1 MLMNLKNFTLRSERL
16 LVIALLACS
25 TPHAF
30 AISMVSEDSH
40 NPVVNQQDTHVK
52 GTVIDS
58 RTGEPIIGAN
68 IVVKGTTNGTITG
81 VDGDYSLKAPVGS
94 VLEIS
99 FIGYKTVTVKAVAG
113 LQKIRLQEDSSLLDE
128 VVVVGYGTQKK
139 VNLSGAVDAIS
150 SEALE
155 DRPII
160 NAGQGL
166 QGVIPNLNIT
176 ISNGA
181 ANSTPSFNIRGE
193 TSLNGGDPLILV
205 DNIPTT
211 SGELSRLNTNDI
223 ESVSVLKDAASAA
236 IYGARAAFGVILVTT
251 KRAKSEKIA
260 INVNAF
266 YSTRKVT
273 RVPEHVTDPY
283 TVMKIKHDAA
293 TPLYNLYPE
302 KQLEIGK
309 YFSEHP
315 NEDRVVINPD
325 DPESWLYYGST
336 DWMDEVYESSAP
348 SYTVNFNI
356 SQKAKKTSYY
366 LSGEYARQ
374 DGMLRYGNDI
384 YDRYNIRGKVDF
396 QITNWLNLSNN
407 TSFVQRTYDQ
417 PSFGR
422 TDWGLSDFFH
432 EVNRTNSLDVPRN
445 PDGSW
450 TQSGG
455 AILGALQEGG
465 RKINDSREF
474 STTFGLTLDIIKDMW
489 QIKADAT
496 WRRDSELNRN
506 SYHNYH
512 YKTGPNK
519 PEQASGRPTRA
530 SRSTSFY
537 NYNVYN
543 VYTDFHYTFADK
555 HYVQALLGF
564 NQETR
569 KTNSFSMYRDDLI
582 SSSFPTPELAV
593 GEKGIGEDISE
604 WAVRGMFFRV
614 NYIYDDKYIL
624 EMNGRYD
631 GTSRFPKNKRYGFFP
646 SGSVA
651 WRVDVEPFFEPLR
664 SLFSQFK
671 IRASYGSLGNQL
683 VTEYGYIPSM
693 NSSLGSYLID
703 GKLQQTVTAPGLVS
717 PDYTW
722 EQVRTLN
729 GGIDLALWN
738 NKLVVSFDIY
748 RRDTKGMLTLG
759 KELPGVLGKTEPKE
773 NAADLKTRGW
783 ELSVAYRDE
792 FQLKGKPL
800 NWGARFVLSD
810 NRSWITKFDNPTKNL
825 SQYYEGQELGEIW
838 GLQSDGLFKSKEEI
852 AALDETEII
861 PWGALEIVEGWPK
874 YKDLDG
880 DQRITKGTTVDKPG
894 DLSVIG
900 NSSPRFRFGLNL
912 NAEWNGFD
920 VSAFLHGIG
929 KRDYYPVSYL
939 YWSFYQQPYTGGQV
953 HAFDFYRP
961 TTDSDVEM
969 AKHSQSYI
977 NAGLANQNLDS
988 KYPVFQSWLADKNLG
1003 TGINGMGLA
1012 IPQTNYMLNGSYLRI
1027 KNITIGYTLPARW
1040 TKKTHLNRV
1049 RIYVSGDNLFEWSG
1063 LKKYFD
1069 PEAVTNSDSYGYVY
1083 PFNRQYSFG
1092 INVTL

>member
-450 TQSGG
+450 TQNGG

-614 NYIYDDKYIL
+614 N
-624 EMNGRYD
+624 
-631 GTSRFPKNKRYGFFP
+631 
-646 SGSVA
+646 
-651 WRVDVEPFFEPLR
+651 
-664 SLFSQFK
+664 
-671 IRASYGSLGNQL
+671 
-683 VTEYGYIPSM
+683 
-693 NSSLGSYLID
+693 
-703 GKLQQTVTAPGLVS
+703 
-717 PDYTW
+717 
-722 EQVRTLN
+722 
-729 GGIDLALWN
+729 
-738 NKLVVSFDIY
+738 
-748 RRDTKGMLTLG
+748 
-759 KELPGVLGKTEPKE
+759 
-773 NAADLKTRGW
+773 
-783 ELSVAYRDE
+783 
-792 FQLKGKPL
+792 
-800 NWGARFVLSD
+800 
-810 NRSWITKFDNPTKNL
+810 
-825 SQYYEGQELGEIW
+825 
-838 GLQSDGLFKSKEEI
+838 
-852 AALDETEII
+852 
-861 PWGALEIVEGWPK
+861 
-874 YKDLDG
+874 
-880 DQRITKGTTVDKPG
+880 
-894 DLSVIG
+894 
-900 NSSPRFRFGLNL
+900 
-912 NAEWNGFD
+912 
-920 VSAFLHGIG
+920 
-929 KRDYYPVSYL
+929 
-939 YWSFYQQPYTGGQV
+939 
-953 HAFDFYRP
+953 
-961 TTDSDVEM
+961 
-969 AKHSQSYI
+969 
-977 NAGLANQNLDS
+977 
-988 KYPVFQSWLADKNLG
+988 
-1003 TGINGMGLA
+1003 
-1012 IPQTNYMLNGSYLRI
+1012 
-1027 KNITIGYTLPARW
+1027 
-1040 TKKTHLNRV
+1040 
-1049 RIYVSGDNLFEWSG
+1049 
-1063 LKKYFD
+1063 
-1069 PEAVTNSDSYGYVY
+1069 
-1083 PFNRQYSFG
+1083 
-1092 INVTL
+1092 

>member
-631 GTSRFPKNKRYGFFP
+631 GTSRFPKKDRFGFFP

-651 WRVDVEPFFEPLR
+651 WVLSKEKFMENINQSIGLDMLKF
-664 SLFSQFK
+664 
-671 IRASYGSLGNQL
+671 RASYGALGNQNVGTYAYL
-683 VTEYGYIPSM
+683 PTM
-693 NSSLGSYLID
+693 SSGQIGQILDGSQPVAVY
-703 GKLQQTVTAPGLVS
+703 APGVVS
-717 PDYTW
+717 NTLTW
-722 EQVRTLN
+722 EKVRTIN
-729 GGIDLALWN
+729 GGIDLALLN
-738 NKLVVSFDIY
+738 NRLSASFDY
-748 RRDTKGMLTLG
+748 YVRYTEGMLT
-759 KELPGVLGKTEPKE
+759 KSKTLPSVFGASEPKT
-773 NAADLKTRGW
+773 NAADLKTKGW
-783 ELSVAYRDE
+783 ELSLRWRDQFMLADSPFNYSIKVALADSRA
-792 FQLKGKPL
+792 F
-800 NWGARFVLSD
+800 
-810 NRSWITKFDNPTKNL
+810 ITKYDNPNKRL
-825 SQYYEGQELGEIW
+825 GDYYEGQEIGEMLGLTTE
-838 GLQSDGLFKSKEEI
+838 GFFQTEEEI
-852 AALDETEII
+852 KNHADQSAVGEDDQS
-861 PWGALEIVEGWPK
+861 
-874 YKDLDG
+874 YKFYVGDLKFADLNNDG
-880 DQRITKGTTVDKPG
+880 KINKGDWTLANPG
-894 DLSVIG
+894 DFRKIG
-900 NSSPRFRFGLNL
+900 NSSSRYPYSFDLS
-912 NAEWNGFD
+912 ADWKGFD
-920 VSAFLHGIG
+920 IRGFFQGIG
-929 KRDYYPVSYL
+929 KRDWYAGGGNHYFWGIYAQPWTNVQTHNLDHWTPENPNAYYPRVKAYIAES
-939 YWSFYQQPYTGGQV
+939 TG
-953 HAFDFYRP
+953 
-961 TTDSDVEM
+961 SE
-969 AKHSQSYI
+969 
-977 NAGLANQNLDS
+977 LAC
-988 KYPVFQSWLADKNLG
+988 V
-1003 TGINGMGLA
+1003 
-1012 IPQTNYMLNGSYLRI
+1012 QTRYMQDASYLRM
-1027 KNITIGYTLPARW
+1027 KNLTIGYTLPQDLTR
-1040 TKKTHLNRV
+1040 KLNIERV
-1049 RIYVSGDNLFEWSG
+1049 RFYFSGENLFEITH
-1063 LKKYFD
+1063 LKANLD
-1069 PEAVTNSDSYGYVY
+1069 PEALDSSSKVY
-1083 PFNRQYSFG
+1083 PLQRSYSFG
-1092 INVTL
+1092 VNLTF